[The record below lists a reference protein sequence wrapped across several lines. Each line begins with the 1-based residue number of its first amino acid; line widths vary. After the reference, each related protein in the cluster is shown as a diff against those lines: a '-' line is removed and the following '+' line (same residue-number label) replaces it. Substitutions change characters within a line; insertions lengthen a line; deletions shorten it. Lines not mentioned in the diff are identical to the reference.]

1 MKRIGLVAALSLV
14 CVVVLTAFS
23 FKPVNPVDHT
33 LKSIVRIA
41 SVDPETNQPT
51 VCTGFVVAPKY
62 ALTAA
67 HCIVDPENFTVD
79 GEAGILF
86 TRDAQFALVNAAGH
100 KPALKLAKSL
110 RLQEPVISFG
120 YAWGDL
126 FVFNRRVAI
135 FKDTDW
141 AMDGPLAPGMSGGPT
156 VNQAGEVVGINQQ
169 ANAIIGIE
177 CGVEEIQGF
186 LNFLSAA
193 RP

>member
-1 MKRIGLVAALSLV
+1 MKRVVATLLLLTALASA
-14 CVVVLTAFS
+14 CAFS
-23 FKPVNPVDHT
+23 FPRNPIDHT

-41 SVDPETNQPT
+41 SVDPESGEPT

-62 ALTAA
+62 AITAA

-79 GEAGILF
+79 GERSVLF
-86 TRDAQFALVNAAGH
+86 TQDAQFALVAAGD
-100 KPALKLAKSL
+100 KPALKLTTKL
-110 RLQEPVISFG
+110 RLQEPVITFG

-126 FVFNRRVAI
+126 LVFSRRVAI
-135 FKDTDW
+135 FKDADW

-156 VNQAGEVVGINQQ
+156 VNQAGEVVGLNQA
-169 ANAIIGIE
+169 ANSIIGID
-177 CGVEEIQGF
+177 CGVEEIQQF